1 MSNILDQTEHR
12 QLSGAWNLDQ
22 HPLQV
27 LATLN
32 EPQIDKQLYVR
43 TLQNPYIHSNIHDSF
58 KDPEL

>member
-32 EPQIDKQLYVR
+32 EPQIDKQLYGP
-43 TLQNPYIHSNIHDSF
+43 TFSIHTSTQIYID
-58 KDPEL
+58 

>member
-32 EPQIDKQLYVR
+32 EPQIDKQLYGP
-43 TLQNPYIHSNIHDSF
+43 TF
-58 KDPEL
+58 